1 MIRLLISTG
10 EVSGDLQGSLLI
22 KALREKAAKRDIDIE
37 IFALGGDRMKS
48 EGANLIAN
56 TASMGA
62 IGLLEAL
69 PYVLPTLRVQSK
81 VDDFIKTNAIDAVIL
96 IDYMG
101 PNIRLG
107 NKLKKVK
114 PELPIIYYI
123 APQEWAWRLGE
134 GGTTDLIGFTD
145 KILAIFKAEADFYS
159 QKGGNV
165 IWVGHPMLD
174 NFSSLPSQEE
184 SFEKLGLDTSQKV
197 LLLLPASRSQEI
209 RYLMPTL
216 AKAAAKLQQ
225 KYNNLFAIVPSG
237 LHSFDIPLKSILD
250 ENGVNGMVIAAKD
263 VTDYQAYIFS
273 VASLALCKSGTVNM
287 ELALNRIPQIVG
299 YKLNRITAFIA
310 RKILR
315 FHVDHI
321 SPVNLLLNERLVPEL
336 LQDEFTSDSLVD
348 LAIPLLEDTEERKIM
363 LRGYDKFREYLG
375 DPGVT
380 NRAANEI
387 LSTIIEK

>member
-225 KYNNLFAIVPSG
+225 KYDNLFTIVPSG